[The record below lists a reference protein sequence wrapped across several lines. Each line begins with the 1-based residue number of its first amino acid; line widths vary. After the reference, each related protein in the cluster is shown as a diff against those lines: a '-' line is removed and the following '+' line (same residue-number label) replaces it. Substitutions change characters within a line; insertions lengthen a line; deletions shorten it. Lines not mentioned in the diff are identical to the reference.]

1 MTCTSP
7 PCSCLNERGHVTIT
21 GACDEHTR
29 PCPPDWKPTGITGT
43 ILALTH
49 NLSSRVGSNAASR
62 QCSLIR
68 EALIRDG
75 LYEAPPHREA
85 SDSLSVGPVTTKWR
99 IAPSPFLLSS
109 NDLALFRSLGNHLL
123 AFYRALNRLYQDS
136 VRGAQPGW
144 VAAYLD
150 QGKPE
155 LLITFSRMKRSRDL
169 LPGVI
174 RPDVIP
180 TEDGMVI
187 TELDSVPGGIG
198 LTGALAR
205 AYSELPMADG
215 GLEVRSSDSTSSSYR
230 PSAINHQPYEIVGGA
245 GGMVQGF
252 AAMLRH
258 QLGDRSGGVAI
269 VVSDE
274 ANDYRPEMTWLAARL
289 REQGIEASCVHPR
302 EVRFTEE
309 SLVLPGEDGDR
320 PIALVY
326 RFFELFDLKNV
337 PKSELIM
344 YSAKKER
351 TIVTPPFKP
360 ALEEKLS
367 FALLHHPILN
377 PFWRRELAEETMAL
391 LSGLMPRTWILD
403 PRPLPPT
410 AIIPDLRVAGRVV
423 DDWQDLMQASQKDRR
438 YVVKPSGFS
447 ELAWGSRGI
456 SVGHDLS
463 QSEWAAALKTA
474 LASFPTTPYILQ
486 EFQKGR
492 QFELSFYDDRAAEL
506 IPMPG
511 RVRLSPYYF
520 VTGDHAELAG
530 ILATLCTLDKKVI
543 HGMRDAIMVPCAVA
557 RNNV

>member
-1 MTCTSP
+1 MT
-7 PCSCLNERGHVTIT
+7 
-21 GACDEHTR
+21 
-29 PCPPDWKPTGITGT
+29 
-43 ILALTH
+43 LTH
-49 NLSSRVGSNAASR
+49 NLSSRAGSDAASR

-68 EALIRDG
+68 EALVRDG
-75 LYEAPPHREA
+75 LYEAVPHGDTTDA
-85 SDSLSVGPVTTKWR
+85 VGAGPATTKWR

-109 NDLALFRSLGNHLL
+109 DDLAFFRSLGNRLL

-136 VRGAQPGW
+136 ARGAQPSW
-144 VAAYLD
+144 VASYLD

-155 LLITFSRMKRSRDL
+155 SLITFSRMKRFRDL

-205 AYSELPMADG
+205 AYSEWPMAAP
-215 GLEVRSSDSTSSSYR
+215 TSSSHR
-230 PSAINHQPYEIVGGA
+230 PSASQPTLASAGRQSLGDGGSHQPYDIVGGA
-245 GGMVQGF
+245 DGMVEGF

-258 QLGDRSGGVAI
+258 LLDGRSGCVAI

-274 ANDYRPEMTWLAARL
+274 ANDYRPEMTWVAARL
-289 REQGIEASCVHPR
+289 QEHGIEAWCVEPR

-309 SLVLPGEDGDR
+309 SLVLTGEAGER

-344 YSAKKER
+344 YSAKKDR

-367 FALLHHPILN
+367 FALLHHPILS
-377 PFWRRELAEETMAL
+377 PFWKRELGEETFAL

-403 PRPLPPT
+403 PRPLPPP
-410 AIIPDLRVAGRVV
+410 AIIPDLCVAGRAVG
-423 DDWQDLMQASQKDRR
+423 DWQDLMRASQKDRR

-447 ELAWGSRGI
+447 ELAWGSRGV
-456 SVGHDLS
+456 SVGHDLP
-463 QSEWAAALKTA
+463 QSEWAAALQTA

-486 EFQKGR
+486 EFHKGR
-492 QFELSFYDDRAAEL
+492 QFELSFYDERTDDVV
-506 IPMPG
+506 PMSG
-511 RVRLSPYYF
+511 RTRLSPYYF
-520 VTGDHAELAG
+520 ITDDHAELAG
-530 ILATLCTLDKKVI
+530 ILATVCPLDKKVL
-543 HGMRDAIMVPCAVA
+543 HGMRDAIMIPCAVISK
-557 RNNV
+557 

>member
-1 MTCTSP
+1 M
-7 PCSCLNERGHVTIT
+7 
-21 GACDEHTR
+21 
-29 PCPPDWKPTGITGT
+29 
-43 ILALTH
+43 H
-49 NLSSRVGSNAASR
+49 NLSSRAGSDAAAR
-62 QCSLIR
+62 QCSLVR
-68 EALIRDG
+68 EALVRDG
-75 LYEAPPHREA
+75 LYEAARHGDTTDA
-85 SDSLSVGPVTTKWR
+85 VGPGPATTKWR

-109 NDLALFRSLGNHLL
+109 GDLAFFRSLGNHLL

-155 LLITFSRMKRSRDL
+155 SLITFSRMKRFRDL
-169 LPGVI
+169 IPDVI

-198 LTGALAR
+198 LTGSLSR
-205 AYSELPMADG
+205 AYAQLDTEHTDG
-215 GLEVRSSDSTSSSYR
+215 F
-230 PSAINHQPYEIVGGA
+230 EIIGGA
-245 GGMVQGF
+245 NGMVQGF

-258 QLGDRSGGVAI
+258 QLGDQSGGVAI

-289 REQGIEASCVHPR
+289 QEQGIEAWCVHPR

-309 SLVLPGEDGDR
+309 SLVLTGETADR
-320 PIALVY
+320 SIALVY

-377 PFWRRELAEETMAL
+377 PFWRQELGEETFAL

-403 PRPLPPT
+403 PRPLPPS
-410 AIIPDLRVAGRVV
+410 AIIPGLLTAGRAVAN
-423 DDWQDLMQASQKDRR
+423 WQDLMQASQKDRR

-447 ELAWGSRGI
+447 ELAWGSRGV
-456 SVGHDLS
+456 SVGHDLP
-463 QSEWAAALKTA
+463 QSEWATALETA

-486 EFQKGR
+486 EFHKGR
-492 QFELSFYDDRAAEL
+492 QFELSFYDERADDLAS
-506 IPMPG
+506 MSG

-520 VTGDHAELAG
+520 VTRDHAELAG
-530 ILATLCTLDKKVI
+530 VLATVCPLDKKVI
-543 HGMRDAIMVPCAVA
+543 HGMRDAIMIPCATTSERPSA
-557 RNNV
+557 